1 MLAFGVQRGTKTFEV
16 SGFGPRHTNNN
27 ALCQQPVD
35 TAVRSWGI
43 LSMSNNSTSRVW
55 ALVVGGT
62 TLGYG
67 LAAQADFIADSKAEL
82 EARNFYFNR
91 DFRQTD
97 ARDKAEEWAQGFL
110 LRLQSGYTAGTLGL
124 GVDAL
129 GMVGVKLD
137 SGSGTA
143 GTGLLPA
150 DLSSGGSQDNYA
162 KLGLTAKAR
171 ISKSELKVGSLLFR
185 SPMVSANDT
194 RLLPQTFRGALL
206 TSQELTDV
214 KFTAG
219 HIDRIKANSSSD
231 FTELSGNRIGG
242 TSNEF
247 NFGGGDYQIT
257 PQLALS
263 AHYAQL
269 ENVYRQAYGAL
280 VHVLP
285 LSAGQSFKS
294 DVRYSSSREDGAF
307 RALDNRAF
315 GSMFTYRL
323 NAHAFGAGYQRMS
336 GDDPFPYIAGS
347 DPYLVNF
354 IQIGDF
360 ANTDERSWQ
369 VRYDY
374 DFTALGMP
382 GLTFM
387 TRYVSGDNVQR
398 AAGGEGKEWE
408 RNTDVGYVLQSGA
421 LKNLGVKWRNATVR
435 SNFGNDLD
443 ENRLIVSY
451 TLPLW

>member
-1 MLAFGVQRGTKTFEV
+1 MTHNKQKYVCALLFGSATLTY
-16 SGFGPRHTNNN
+16 
-27 ALCQQPVD
+27 
-35 TAVRSWGI
+35 GI
-43 LSMSNNSTSRVW
+43 T
-55 ALVVGGT
+55 
-62 TLGYG
+62 
-67 LAAQADFIADSKAEL
+67 AQAEFLADSKGEL

-91 DFRQTD
+91 DFRQAG

-110 LRLQSGYTAGTLGL
+110 LRLQSGYTAGTVGFGL
-124 GVDAL
+124 DAL

-137 SGSGTA
+137 SGDGTA

-150 DLSSGGSQDNYA
+150 DLSSGGSQDDYA
-162 KLGLTAKAR
+162 KLGLTAKVKVSR
-171 ISKSELKVGSLLFR
+171 TELKVGSLFFR
-185 SPMVSANDT
+185 DPVINSNDT
-194 RLLPQTFRGALL
+194 RLLPQTFRGGLL
-206 TSQELTDV
+206 TSQELDSF
-214 KFTAG
+214 KFTGG

-231 FTELSGNRIGG
+231 FTEMSANRLGG
-242 TSNEF
+242 TSNSF
-247 NFGGGDYQIT
+247 NFGGGDYQVT

-263 AHYAQL
+263 AHYGQL
-269 ENVYRQAYGAL
+269 ENVYQQVYGGL

-285 LSAGQSFKS
+285 IATGQSLKT
-294 DVRYSSSREDGAF
+294 DVRYASSREDGHF
-307 RALDNRAF
+307 RDLDNRAF
-315 GSMFTYRL
+315 GSMVTYRL
-323 NAHAFGAGYQRMS
+323 KAHAFGVGYQRMT

-360 ANTDERSWQ
+360 ANAREHSWQ
-369 VRYDY
+369 LRYDY
-374 DFTALGMP
+374 DFAAMGVP

-387 TRYVSGDNVQR
+387 SRYVSGDNVER

-408 RNTDVGYVLQSGA
+408 RNTDIGYVVQSGT

-451 TLPLW
+451 TVPLW